1 MHIHRSLE
9 SVTPLLER
17 AERSPAVLIGL
28 CSHGLAILRSL
39 ERKGVPVVVIESN
52 WAQPSSRTRY
62 GIKLHHPDLYGASLL
77 DLLGEIGAR
86 ARSKP
91 VLFVTNDR
99 MVRLMNPHQEALR
112 RHYHLPFPRADLL
125 STLIEKDTL
134 TPLAI
139 RQGLR
144 IPASETVSGAEARS
158 EAPSPVLDRV
168 RFPCIVK
175 PVTPMSA
182 IKVLLP
188 EDRDTLARATRPHP
202 EIDRFVVQEWVA
214 GGDERVHFAAWYFD
228 REGRVRAPFVG
239 QKIRQVPRTL
249 GNSSAARGVDLPG
262 LLDEGLKLFRGLDY
276 RGIASVEF
284 KLAPDGTPFFIE
296 ATVGRSDYW
305 LKTLTVNGVDLPA
318 LVYEDL
324 TGTPLDAEARQR
336 NRYAWVDE
344 DRDVWVYLES
354 WGDPSVSKA
363 RLLAQLVEPKRFA
376 LADVRDPRP
385 FLVWCG
391 HFARHVVQG
400 LGRKLFRR
408 RRKAAPA
415 TTADPGLVRPRK

>member
-1 MHIHRSLE
+1 MHPHRSLD
-9 SVTPLLER
+9 SVMPLLEGIPR
-17 AERSPAVLIGL
+17 APAVLIGL

-39 ERKGVPVVVIESN
+39 VRKGVPVIAIESN
-52 WAQPSSRTRY
+52 WEQPSAHTRY
-62 GIKLHHPDLYGASLL
+62 GIKLHHPDLYGPSLL
-77 DLLGEIGAR
+77 DLLEALGTRVR
-86 ARSKP
+86 AKP

-99 MVRLMNPHQEALR
+99 MVRLMNPHQERLR
-112 RHYHLPFPRADLL
+112 RHYHLPFPAADLL

-144 IPASETVSGAEARS
+144 MPASETVSGAEARG
-158 EAPSPVLDRV
+158 EAPSAVLDRV

-188 EDRDTLARATRPHP
+188 EDREALARATGPHP
-202 EIDRFVVQEWVA
+202 EIDRFVVQAWVP
-214 GGDERVHFAAWYFD
+214 GGDERVHFVAYYFD
-228 REGRVRAPFVG
+228 REGRMRAPFVG

-249 GNSSAARGVDLPG
+249 GNSSAARGVEVPG
-262 LLDEGLKLFRGLDY
+262 LVEEGLKLFRGLDY

-284 KLAPDGTPFFIE
+284 KLAADGTPYFIE

-324 TGTPLDAEARQR
+324 TGVPLGAGARQR

-344 DRDVWVYLES
+344 DRDIWVYLES
-354 WGDPSVSKA
+354 WGDPAIPKA
-363 RLLAQLVEPKRFA
+363 RLLAQLVEPKRPA
-376 LADVRDPRP
+376 LLDVQDATP
-385 FLVWCG
+385 FITWCG
-391 HFARHVVQG
+391 RFAGQFMQAV
-400 LGRKLFRR
+400 GRKLFRR
-408 RRKAAPA
+408 ARPALAAA
-415 TTADPGLVRPRK
+415 GNPGAGRSGE